1 MFASRRLR
9 LDAGVKENAM
19 ALNLQQK
26 KEVVAEMASVAQSAI
41 SLVAAEYAGITVEK
55 LTQLRVK
62 ARAEGVYL
70 RVVKNTLVERAVEG
84 TEFEC
89 IKGKITGPLIFAFS
103 KEDPGAAGRLIKDF
117 AKTNDKMVPRLVAV
131 GGKAYGAA
139 ELDRLA
145 SLPTREQAL
154 SMLLGCMVQPATM
167 LVRVMA
173 EPANQLARA
182 IKAVGDKQAA

>member
-1 MFASRRLR
+1 
-9 LDAGVKENAM
+9 M

-26 KEVVAEMASVAQSAI
+26 KEVVAELAGVTQKAL

-55 LTQLRVK
+55 LTDLRRK
-62 ARAEGVYL
+62 ARASGVYL

-89 IKGKITGPLIFAFS
+89 VRGQLTGPLIFAFS
-103 KEDPGAAGRLIKDF
+103 KEDPGAAGRLIKEF
-117 AKTNDKMVPRLVAV
+117 VKANVKMVPRLVAV
-131 GGKAYGAA
+131 GGKVYGAA

-145 SLPTREQAL
+145 SLPTRDQAL
-154 SMLLGCMVQPATM
+154 SMLLGCLVQPATM
-167 LVRVMA
+167 LVRVLA
-173 EPANQLARA
+173 EPANQLARV

>member
-1 MFASRRLR
+1 
-9 LDAGVKENAM
+9 M

-26 KEVVAEMASVAQSAI
+26 KEVVAELASVTQKAL

-55 LTQLRVK
+55 LTDLRRK
-62 ARAEGVYL
+62 ARTSGVYI
-70 RVVKNTLVERAVEG
+70 RVVKNSLLERAVEG

-89 IKGKITGPLIFAFS
+89 VKGKLTGPLIFAFS

-117 AKTNDKMVPRLVAV
+117 VKTNVKMVPRLVVV

-145 SLPTREQAL
+145 SLPTRDQAL
-154 SMLLGCMVQPATM
+154 SMFLACLVQPATM
-167 LVRVMA
+167 LVRVLA

-182 IKAVGDKQAA
+182 IKAVGETKQAPAAEAAEAV

>member
-1 MFASRRLR
+1 
-9 LDAGVKENAM
+9 M

-26 KEVVAEMASVAQSAI
+26 KEVVAELASVTQKAL

-55 LTQLRVK
+55 LTDLRRK
-62 ARAEGVYL
+62 ARTSGVYI
-70 RVVKNTLVERAVEG
+70 RVVKNSLLERAVEG

-89 IKGKITGPLIFAFS
+89 VKGKLTGPLIFAFS

-117 AKTNDKMVPRLVAV
+117 VKTNVKMVPRLVVV

-139 ELDRLA
+139 ELERLA
-145 SLPTREQAL
+145 SLPTRDQAL
-154 SMLLGCMVQPATM
+154 SMFLACLVQPATM

-182 IKAVGDKQAA
+182 IKAVGDTKQAPAAEAPESAAEAV

>member
-1 MFASRRLR
+1 
-9 LDAGVKENAM
+9 M

>member
-1 MFASRRLR
+1 
-9 LDAGVKENAM
+9 M

-26 KEVVAEMASVAQSAI
+26 KEVVAEMASVAQSAM

-117 AKTNDKMVPRLVAV
+117 AKTNDKMKPRLVAV

-182 IKAVGDKQAA
+182 IKAVADKQAA

>member
-1 MFASRRLR
+1 
-9 LDAGVKENAM
+9 M

-26 KEVVAEMASVAQSAI
+26 KEVVAELASVTQKAL

-55 LTQLRVK
+55 LTDLRRK
-62 ARAEGVYL
+62 ARTSGVYI
-70 RVVKNTLVERAVEG
+70 RVVKNSLLERAVEG

-89 IKGKITGPLIFAFS
+89 VKGKLTGPLIFAFS

-117 AKTNDKMVPRLVAV
+117 VKTNVKMVPRLVVV

-139 ELDRLA
+139 ELERLA
-145 SLPTREQAL
+145 SLPTRDQAL
-154 SMLLGCMVQPATM
+154 SMFLACLVQPATM

-173 EPANQLARA
+173 EPANQLERV
-182 IKAVGDKQAA
+182 IKAVGDTKQAPAAEAEASTEAEAV